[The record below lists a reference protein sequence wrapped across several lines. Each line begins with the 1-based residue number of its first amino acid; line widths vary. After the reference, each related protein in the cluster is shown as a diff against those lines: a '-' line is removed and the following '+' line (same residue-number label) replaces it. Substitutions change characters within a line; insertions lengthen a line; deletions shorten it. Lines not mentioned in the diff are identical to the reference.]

1 MDDSDRPFEPDWAS
15 PPGDTILDLMEVC
28 GVDPESMAGME
39 GVLDGTTPITL
50 EIAKRLVVLF
60 PTQSV
65 EFWLHRERKYRK
77 NLRRLERVSPSV
89 G

>member
-1 MDDSDRPFEPDWAS
+1 MVDLDRPFEPDWAS

-28 GVDPESMAGME
+28 GVSPEVMSGME

-50 EIAKRLVVLF
+50 EIADKLAVIL
-60 PTQSV
+60 PSSSV
-65 EFWLHRERKYRK
+65 GFWMRREQQYRK
-77 NLRRLERVSPSV
+77 NLKRLEARQ